1 MANHGSGLTVAIL
14 LYYILRELTKT
25 QHSHFVFVILTEYL
39 TAALCQM
46 VLTSGTCSLTGTE
59 LYDKLL
65 FYFSICS
72 RLSACSSLILECISL
87 AFNGSNKT
95 DIRLCNNLL

>member
-46 VLTSGTCSLTGTE
+46 VLTSSTCSLT
-59 LYDKLL
+59 
-65 FYFSICS
+65 
-72 RLSACSSLILECISL
+72 
-87 AFNGSNKT
+87 
-95 DIRLCNNLL
+95 